1 VAVADYRGRLR
12 SQLLE
17 LLQAKVLRDTSH
29 WVGCY
34 VTRSFSVLTI
44 AIATPLR
51 PHATTIL
58 DLNSD
63 DALGRGRVVLLLFW
77 GTVFLES
84 PESLRWWTRAC
95 K

>member
-63 DALGRGRVVLLLFW
+63 DALGRGRVLLLYRTAVVSSFPSRL
-77 GTVFLES
+77 GGGHVL
-84 PESLRWWTRAC
+84 
-95 K
+95 